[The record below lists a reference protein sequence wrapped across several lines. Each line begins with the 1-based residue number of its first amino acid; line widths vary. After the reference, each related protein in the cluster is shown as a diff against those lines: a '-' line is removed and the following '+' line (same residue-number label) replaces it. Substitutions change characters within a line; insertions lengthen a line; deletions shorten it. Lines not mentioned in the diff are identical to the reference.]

1 MTPSNFDGASM
12 RCHDGEI
19 WERLGFSD
27 GLDIQQ
33 KLDILR
39 IAQGR
44 VTREKGQMKAAA
56 EAVFFMPELESLAFI
71 FAAHSKD
78 FSPRRFLP
86 SIIDLASS

>member
-27 GLDIQQ
+27 GLDIHQ

-39 IAQGR
+39 LAQGR
-44 VTREKGQMKAAA
+44 VFREKGRMKAAT
-56 EAVFFMPELESLAFI
+56 EAVFFISGDLKYNLAFQ
-71 FAAHSKD
+71 KRGKP
-78 FSPRRFLP
+78 PRN
-86 SIIDLASS
+86 S